1 MEAPTLPEGTAYQT
15 PPHLLSAPLQP
26 YPHLPH
32 LITCNQERPLPSK
45 LGVSSTLST
54 GSERGKQRLRA
65 MGGTPHEGR
74 PAGQR
79 EQQPSARILTRIE
92 ALLQ

>member
-1 MEAPTLPEGTAYQT
+1 MEAPTLPGGTAYLT
-15 PPHLLSAPLQP
+15 PPHPLSAPLKP
-26 YPHLPH
+26 YPRLPH
-32 LITCNQERPLPSK
+32 LIACNQERPLPSK

-65 MGGTPHEGR
+65 MGGSPHEGR

-79 EQQPSARILTRIE
+79 EQQPSDHILTRID